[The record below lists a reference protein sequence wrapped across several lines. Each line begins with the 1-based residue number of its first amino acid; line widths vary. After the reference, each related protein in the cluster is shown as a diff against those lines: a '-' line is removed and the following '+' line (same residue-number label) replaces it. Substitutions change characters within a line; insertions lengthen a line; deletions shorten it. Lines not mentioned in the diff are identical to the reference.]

1 MIIDPSQVSKSRIVV
16 DTDVFSYLWKK
27 DTRGEYFQPYLLNRT
42 LALSFMSVAELY
54 FGAYHDHWGPTRLA
68 ELENAMKN
76 YVVLP
81 YEYAMCQIW
90 ARVRC
95 EQNARGNDMKLGD
108 LWIAATALKHDCA
121 LATNNRKDFEG
132 IAGLELIAPA
142 LLDSLPPRAKP

>member
-1 MIIDPSQVSKSRIVV
+1 MIDPSQISKSRIVV
-16 DTDVFSYLWKK
+16 DTDVFSYLLKK

-54 FGAYHDHWGPTRLA
+54 FGAYKDNWGSTRLA

-81 YEYAMCQIW
+81 YDYSVCQTW
-90 ARVRC
+90 ARLRC
-95 EQNARGNDMKLGD
+95 EQKARGRDMKLGN
-108 LWIAATALKHDCA
+108 LWIAATALQHDCA

-132 IAGLELIAPA
+132 IVGLELIAPA
-142 LLDSLPPRAKP
+142 LMDSLPPRCEP